1 MIFLLLG
8 RKEDLS
14 MNIQLEMIEDK
25 VEFFEGESLKAIEKK
40 INEQVEVNKA
50 ILLSVHSV
58 SHQVTLLE
66 NGRPYYTAVVH
77 FKMKKQ
83 F

>member
-1 MIFLLLG
+1 
-8 RKEDLS
+8 

-25 VEFFEGESLKAIEKK
+25 VEFFEGESLKSIEKK
-40 INEQVEVNKA
+40 INEQIEVNKS

-58 SHQVTLLE
+58 SHQVTLLD
-66 NGRPYYTAVVH
+66 NGRPYYTSVVH
-77 FKMKKQ
+77 FKMKKH

>member
-1 MIFLLLG
+1 MIFLRLG
-8 RKEDLS
+8 RKEVLS

-25 VEFFEGESLKAIEKK
+25 VEFFEGESLNSIEKK

-58 SHQVTLLE
+58 AHQVTLLE

-83 F
+83 Y